1 MLPARWR
8 RSRDS
13 VPAVPVRVSSSDP
26 VVPPG
31 CDRACGKVAEGPKSV
46 RSLTRC
52 LPSAQN
58 MLVCRDAYLIC
69 NQQVGGSIPFA
80 GFLVRGRISSMK
92 PSLMEVIQHA
102 EKCGVA

>member
-1 MLPARWR
+1 
-8 RSRDS
+8 
-13 VPAVPVRVSSSDP
+13 
-26 VVPPG
+26 
-31 CDRACGKVAEGPKSV
+31 
-46 RSLTRC
+46 
-52 LPSAQN
+52 